1 MVRGRGAA
9 VSGYLFLT
17 PALLLLLVFRVF
29 PAGSALWHGF
39 TEWSGTTAP
48 RWVGLANF
56 AEMFSRDEVFWPAV
70 KHNFILVLS
79 VPLWLLVSLVLALL
93 IHEGV
98 FGWRFFRAAFFLPA
112 VLSPVIVGSLFT
124 VLLSPDGPVNH
135 TLKSVGLGALA
146 FEWLGDPATA
156 LPTIIVVILWGI
168 FGHGVIVFLAG
179 LAAVPKEIFEAAR
192 LDGATGWRFLWHIV
206 IPSLRH
212 VIEFWGVS
220 LVVWSFT
227 SLFAFIYV
235 MTKGGPGYCTTL
247 VEYHL
252 YFQAFEAN
260 RMGYACAL
268 GSALFLMVFGLVLLQ
283 IRLMAGRDD

>member
-1 MVRGRGAA
+1 VVGVIHGLAGTGA
-9 VSGYLFLT
+9 V
-17 PALLLLLVFRVF
+17 
-29 PAGSALWHGF
+29 AGNQVTVNW
-39 TEWSGTTAP
+39 GTTA
-48 RWVGLANF
+48 VAYTIT
-56 AEMFSRDEVFWPAV
+56 PAD
-70 KHNFILVLS
+70 I
-79 VPLWLLVSLVLALL
+79 
-93 IHEGV
+93 
-98 FGWRFFRAAFFLPA
+98 
-112 VLSPVIVGSLFT
+112 T
-124 VLLSPDGPVNH
+124 
-135 TLKSVGLGALA
+135 
-146 FEWLGDPATA
+146 
-156 LPTIIVVILWGI
+156 
-168 FGHGVIVFLAG
+168 AG

-206 IPSLRH
+206 VPSLRH

-283 IRLMAGRDD
+283 IRLMAGRED